1 MMAMRAV
8 KSTIKTSSLDVV
20 VHRSRHLQRGVASS
34 VKTEGY
40 VSQYAA
46 MGRKFLTLI
55 LLFAARR
62 AKDGSCGLELKFGHN
77 FAPPII

>member
-8 KSTIKTSSLDVV
+8 KSTIKTSGIYVL
-20 VHRSRHLQRGVASS
+20 VHRSRHLQRRVASS

-62 AKDGSCGLELKFGHN
+62 AKDGSFGLELKFGKN
-77 FAPPII
+77 FVPSII

>member
-1 MMAMRAV
+1 MMTMRAV
-8 KSTIKTSSLDVV
+8 KSTIKTSGTCVL
-20 VHRSRHLQRGVASS
+20 VHRSRHLQRRVASS

-46 MGRKFLTLI
+46 MGRKFLTLN

-62 AKDGSCGLELKFGHN
+62 AKDGSFGLELKFGHN
-77 FAPPII
+77 FAPLII